1 MTTSYRPYLVRAIY
15 EWAVDNDLTPMLLA
29 FEPGGAAAGG
39 VAAKEQFTAY
49 NIAPQAV
56 RDLAI
61 DADGVRFLAR
71 FQGVS
76 KHVAI
81 DIERVVR
88 IYCRETD
95 EGLSFSWD
103 GQSPEMLDEAS
114 PEPAK
119 PAQGRPHLR
128 LVSTDEPKSKKPE
141 GSGQA

>member
-15 EWAVDNDLTPMLLA
+15 EWAVDNELTPMLLV

-39 VAAKEQFTAY
+39 MAAKEQFTAY

-81 DIERVVR
+81 DIERVAR

-95 EGLSFSWD
+95 EGLNFPWN
-103 GQSPEMLDEAS
+103 GQPSEILDEAS

-119 PAQGRPHLR
+119 PVQGRPHLR
-128 LVSTDEPKSKKPE
+128 LVPTDESKSKEPE
-141 GSGQA
+141 DSEQA